1 MEEVKKA
8 KIKIDFENEFTVNS
22 EEEIQNVLKALAEV
36 IQSGAHSGIEVEIEY
51 IDGTEVSFTEE
62 DEEDEDE
69 EDEDE
74 EDEED
79 EDEED
84 EDEEDEDE
92 EDEDEEDEEDD
103 A

>member
-69 EDEDE
+69 EDEEDEDE

-84 EDEEDEDE
+84 E
-92 EDEDEEDEEDD
+92 EDEDEEDEEDEEDD